1 MGLKTYLVKK
11 IIYLIILIFFVITLN
26 FVIFMLMPGDPTAVF
41 ANSARLKTAEQVA
54 AVQEMFGLNESMEV
68 RFVKYVRNMLT
79 GNFGFSYYNGR
90 AVIADLSMRF
100 MNTMLLVGV
109 STILAII
116 IGILLGVLVAAK
128 RGKAFDSISVS
139 SALLFYSLP
148 SFWMG
153 MVFLLIF
160 HNWLRWF
167 PIGGI
172 VPAEWAY
179 NPPSN
184 ILVEIQGRIS
194 HLFLPVMTLVLF
206 QYGGYLLLTRTCML
220 ETLTEDYVTTARAKG
235 VKERTVLFKHALKNA
250 SLPLITN
257 IAISFGFM
265 MSGAIITE
273 QVFTYPGLGLWLW
286 NAIAFADYPVLQAM
300 FFVIAL
306 CVIFANFIADLLY
319 GVIDPRIKYG

>member
-1 MGLKTYLVKK
+1 M
-11 IIYLIILIFFVITLN
+11 IILIFFVITLN